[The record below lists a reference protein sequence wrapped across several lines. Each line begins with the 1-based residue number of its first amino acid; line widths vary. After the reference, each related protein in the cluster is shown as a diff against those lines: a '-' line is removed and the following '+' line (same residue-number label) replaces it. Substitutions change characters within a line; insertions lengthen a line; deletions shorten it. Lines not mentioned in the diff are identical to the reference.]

1 MKELVHPAKTVK
13 FLSAVGMESGEY
25 FFVWS
30 CCCKAGAR
38 GASESF
44 LQLGEDLF
52 IPIKEREKTVEV
64 GGVIL

>member
-1 MKELVHPAKTVK
+1 
-13 FLSAVGMESGEY
+13 MESISLYGVVAVKQGLEGLQ
-25 FFVWS
+25 S
-30 CCCKAGAR
+30 L
-38 GASESF
+38 F